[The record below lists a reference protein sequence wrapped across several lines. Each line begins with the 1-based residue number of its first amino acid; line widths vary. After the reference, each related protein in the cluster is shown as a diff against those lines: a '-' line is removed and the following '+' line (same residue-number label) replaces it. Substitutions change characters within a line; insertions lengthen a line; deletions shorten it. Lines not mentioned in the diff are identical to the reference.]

1 MKNIVTAALTI
12 VAVCLWL
19 GCAQGDKMVQLR
31 FKFGPETEL
40 TYNQV
45 NRNAVEVIR
54 GDSTLYEYEVTYDAV
69 VSYLTDEVLSD
80 TSWAVR
86 ELVTWTWTE
95 PQKEDSTKLDTLS
108 REREIE
114 MTMYASGRVTDLEA
128 IDSTQE
134 RRLEYIKQYY
144 EQGLP
149 VFPSGEHAPGYSWT
163 QTTTVM
169 IPDNP
174 AETTEA
180 STTFTIKSL
189 ARESGYDCAV
199 IEFDGRMFIPVDLM
213 AEDSAK
219 ITGVDRINAT
229 GVIYFAYREGFIVM
243 QRERWVID
251 GDREKHL
258 KDGSVETFQV
268 AVQIDS
274 DHTLVQRN

>member
-1 MKNIVTAALTI
+1 MKHIVTAALTI
-12 VAVCLWL
+12 VAVCLFL
-19 GCAQGDKMVQLR
+19 GCTQGDKKVQLR
-31 FKFGPETEL
+31 FKLGPDTEL

-45 NRNAVEVIR
+45 NRNSVEVLK
-54 GDSTLYEYEVTYDAV
+54 GDSTLYDYEVTYDAV
-69 VSYLTDEVLSD
+69 VSYLTEEMLSD
-80 TSWAVR
+80 TSWVVD

-95 PQKEDSTKLDTLS
+95 PNKDDSTKMDTLS
-108 REREIE
+108 REREIQ
-114 MTMYASGRVTDLEA
+114 MTMFASGRVTDIKA
-128 IDSTQE
+128 VDSTKE
-134 RRLEYIKQYY
+134 RRLDYIKQYY

-163 QTTTVM
+163 QKTTVM
-169 IPDNP
+169 IPNNP

-199 IEFDGRMFIPVDLM
+199 IEFDGIMFIPVEMM
-213 AEDSAK
+213 AEDSSK
-219 ITGVDRINAT
+219 ITGIDRIQAT
-229 GVIYFAYREGFIVM
+229 GAIYFAYREGFVVL

-258 KDGSVETFQV
+258 KDGSTEEFQV

-274 DHTLVQRN
+274 DHTLIKRN

>member
-1 MKNIVTAALTI
+1 LNRIVTAALTI

-19 GCAQGDKMVQLR
+19 GCAQGDKRVQLR
-31 FKFGPETEL
+31 FNMGPDAEL

-45 NRNAVEVIR
+45 NRNSVEVIR
-54 GDSTLYEYEVTYDAV
+54 GDSTLYDYEVTYNAV
-69 VSYLTDEVLSD
+69 VSYLTEEVISD
-80 TSWAVR
+80 TSWIVD

-95 PQKEDSTKLDTLS
+95 PNKDDTTQMDTLS
-108 REREIE
+108 RDREIR
-114 MTMYASGRVTDLEA
+114 MKMFASGRVTDVEA
-128 IDSTQE
+128 IDTTYKK
-134 RRLEYIKQYY
+134 RIDYIRQYY

-169 IPDNP
+169 IPDSP
-174 AETTEA
+174 DEKTEA

-199 IEFDGRMFIPVDLM
+199 IEFDGNMYIPVDM
-213 AEDSAK
+213 ISEDSARV
-219 ITGVDRINAT
+219 TGVDRINAT
-229 GVIYFAYREGFIVM
+229 GAIYFAYRDGFIVM

-251 GDREKHL
+251 GARKKEL
-258 KDGSVETFQV
+258 PDGTVEEFNV

-274 DHTLVQRN
+274 DHNLVQRN